1 MENKLWTIVD
11 VLKWTTD
18 YFSEKGIESPRLN
31 IELILCSV
39 LNITRIDIYKQFD
52 KPLSELELKNIRNM
66 ILKRVSGEPLQ
77 YILGK
82 TTFLDI
88 EIMVN
93 DTVMIPRPETELL
106 VKQVL
111 DDYPN
116 KYKKYRILDIGTGSG
131 CIALYLAKK
140 FPQSEVLAIDNSY
153 FALLTAKNNGT
164 NLAIRNVS
172 FNQCD
177 ILNELPTNQK
187 FDIVVS
193 NPPYIPSEDYEEL
206 ADEVKNHEPKDA
218 LTDGKDGLT
227 FYSRFKDILPYLL
240 NDDGKFYFEIG
251 YNQKNKLIEL
261 FKESTFEIEFFEDF
275 SGITRIL
282 RGKEI
287 LY

>member
-240 NDDGKFYFEIG
+240 NDDGKFYFEIS